1 MISLTLAKPVK
12 INIKVPSGLEPDFE
26 TIGKL
31 IDNIIILAN
40 KQKTDLTEVGKE
52 FSCDFV
58 IGKKNKYVAK
68 FGVGKLQ
75 YNLTIEY
82 IKELT
87 KLEASKA
94 FAVPP
99 KEKAMVEE
107 AKRQAIEQVKEKEK
121 QDKKDKVLKA
131 LAKKKKEVKKD
142 EFSDLD

>member
-12 INIKVPSGLEPDFE
+12 INIKTPTGLEPDFE
-26 TIGKL
+26 TIGKV

-68 FGVGKLQ
+68 FGVGKTQ

-82 IKELT
+82 LKELT
-87 KLEASKA
+87 KFEASRP

-99 KEKAMVEE
+99 KEKAMAKE
-107 AKRQAIEQVKEKEK
+107 AERLAKEQIKEKEK
-121 QDKKDKVLKA
+121 KEKA
-131 LAKKKKEVKKD
+131 TKTIAKKKKDVKKD

>member
-12 INIKVPSGLEPDFE
+12 INIKTPSGLEPDFE

-40 KQKTDLTEVGKE
+40 NQKTDLTEVGKE

-68 FGVGKLQ
+68 FGVGKMQ

-82 IKELT
+82 LKELT
-87 KLEASKA
+87 KFEASRS

-99 KEKAMVEE
+99 KEKAMMEE
-107 AKRQAIEQVKEKEK
+107 AKKQAMEQVKEKEK

>member
-68 FGVGKLQ
+68 FGVGKSQ

-82 IKELT
+82 LKELT